1 MMLAGSINDRIGL
14 FDDLGVSSRKEK
26 TLANGTV
33 SPAEQVVTVGRQL
46 TRELYLGYEY
56 GISSADQAV
65 KLAYQ
70 LSKGWSVILR
80 AGTAMSAESRYTLRF
95 D

>member
-1 MMLAGSINDRIGL
+1 MA
-14 FDDLGVSSRKEK
+14 SRKER

-56 GISSADQAV
+56 GVTSADQAV

-70 LSKGWSVILR
+70 LSKGWSMVLR
-80 AGTAMSAESRYTLRF
+80 AGTNTSVESRYTLRF